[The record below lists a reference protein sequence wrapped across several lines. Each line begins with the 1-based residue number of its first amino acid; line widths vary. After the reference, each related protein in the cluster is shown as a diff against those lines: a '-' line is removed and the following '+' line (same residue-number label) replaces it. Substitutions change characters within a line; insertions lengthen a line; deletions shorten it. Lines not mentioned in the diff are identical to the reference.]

1 MEFRDF
7 MKNDIVLF
15 DGAMGTQIQQLKIP
29 AYYSPDEYSVRMP
42 EQVEK
47 IHLDY
52 LLSGADV
59 ITSNSF
65 GANAYKCGGKEISF
79 ERIIEAS
86 ISCARNAREKYLS
99 ENPFRAIFIAQ
110 DIGPIG
116 ALLKPSGHLK
126 WEEAYDL
133 YKAQAILGE
142 KLGADIFL
150 IETQTDLR
158 ELKSA
163 ILACKENSSLPII
176 CTMSFEK
183 NGRTF
188 TGTDVLSMVTTLE
201 GLGVEAV
208 GFNCSFGSQSMRPLV
223 EKILQ
228 NTNMPILV
236 QPNMSADGEEEELVD
251 DFIANMKFFVEQ
263 GVGLIGG
270 CCGTTPE
277 VIARLHQM
285 RKRTKSQRKSVTI
298 PTRICSYAQT
308 VEIGNRPKIIGERI
322 NPSNKKILQE
332 ELRLGRFDFALKEA
346 VLQTQEGAEILDV
359 NVGTSF
365 ANESE
370 LLPALVQEIQGILDI
385 PLQIDSSSA
394 AAIEKAVRIYNG
406 KPLINSVT
414 GKEESLQAILP
425 IVKKYGACVLGLVF
439 DENGIPETVEGRIKV
454 ARKILERA
462 IKIGIPREN
471 VLMDALTLTIS
482 SDSQNAKL
490 TTRTLRRIKEEL
502 GLCTVLGV
510 SNISFGLPNRS
521 AVNRA
526 FLLSALENGLDLPI
540 INTADSALVELLD
553 SHLLLSGKD
562 EHAKNYI
569 EKYKLKNERG
579 ILKASGQITL
589 EQAILGGMESEALA
603 IIDDLLRKKQAIDIV
618 DENLIPILNT
628 VGEKF
633 EKGEFFLPQLIQASQ
648 SVKAVFDKVKEKLVQ
663 KAETDKGKILLATV
677 EHDVHDIGKN
687 IVKVVME
694 NYGFDVIDLG
704 KDVPA
709 NRILEVCK
717 ERNIRLIGLSALMT
731 TTVQSMESTIALLK
745 KELPDCYIIAGGAV
759 LSPRYAEK
767 IGADAYAAHPSET
780 VRLANQFYK
789 NLAAENL

>member
-7 MKNDIVLF
+7 MKNNIVLF

-65 GANAYKCGGKEISF
+65 GANAYKCSGKEISF
-79 ERIIEAS
+79 EKIIEAA

-99 ENPFRAIFIAQ
+99 ENPFRPIYIAQ

-116 ALLKPSGHLK
+116 ALLKPSGHLE
-126 WEEAYDL
+126 WDEAYDL

-142 KLGADIFL
+142 KLDADIFL

-158 ELKSA
+158 ELKCA

-183 NGRTF
+183 NCRTF
-188 TGTDVLSMVTTLE
+188 TGTDALSMVTTLE
-201 GLGVEAV
+201 NLGVEAV

-228 NTNMPILV
+228 NTNLPVLV
-236 QPNMSADGEEEELVD
+236 QPNMSTDGEEEESVD
-251 DFIANMKFFVEQ
+251 DFIANMQFFVEL

-285 RKRTKSQRKSVTI
+285 RKRSKSLRKPVAI

-346 VLQTQEGAEILDV
+346 VLQTREGADILDV

-414 GKEESLQAILP
+414 GKEESLEAILP
-425 IVKKYGACVLGLVF
+425 IAKKYGACVLGLAF
-439 DENGIPETVEGRIKV
+439 DEDGIPETVEGRMKV

-462 IKIGIPREN
+462 TAIGIPREN
-471 VLMDALTLTIS
+471 VLLDALTLTIS

-490 TTRTLRRIKEEL
+490 TTQTLRRIKEEL

-510 SNISFGLPNRS
+510 SNISFGLPNRP

-526 FLLSALENGLDLPI
+526 FLISALENGLDLPI
-540 INTADSALVELLD
+540 INTADSALVELVD
-553 SHLLLSGKD
+553 SHLLLSGN
-562 EHAKNYI
+562 EHAKQYI
-569 EKYKLKNERG
+569 EKYKSQNERTV
-579 ILKASGQITL
+579 LKSSERLTL
-589 EQAILGGMESEALA
+589 EQTILGGMDSEVLA
-603 IIDDLLRKKQAIDIV
+603 IIDDLLREKQAIDIV
-618 DENLIPILNT
+618 DEELIPILNA

-648 SVKAVFDKVKEKLVQ
+648 SVKVAFDKVKEKFAP
-663 KAETDKGKILLATV
+663 KTDSNKGKILLATV

-709 NRILEVCK
+709 HRILEVCK
-717 ERNIRLIGLSALMT
+717 ERDIRLIGLSALMT
-731 TTVQSMESTIALLK
+731 TTVQSMEETIALLK
-745 KELPDCYIIAGGAV
+745 KELPDCCIIAGGAV

-780 VRLANQFYK
+780 VRLANAFYK
-789 NLAAENL
+789 KRAEKNR